1 MFVKIKSIRDLR
13 FFVKQLSDFIK
24 FVRLNRSQNSS
35 SLSQPKIFYSTSI
48 LKSPITEGF
57 SYFGIAF
64 LDLLTLLLKT
74 LMACWQ
80 GDWALDYH
88 SMGFGHFPDLS

>member
-1 MFVKIKSIRDLR
+1 M
-13 FFVKQLSDFIK
+13 KQVSDFIK

-35 SLSQPKIFYSTSI
+35 SLSQPKNFYSTSI
-48 LKSPITEGF
+48 LKSPITERF

-64 LDLLTLLLKT
+64 LDLLSLLLKA

-80 GDWALDYH
+80 GNWALDYH
-88 SMGFGHFPDLS
+88 SMGFGHSPDLS